1 MLTKPLQK
9 IASGMF
15 VIASSFV
22 IATVVEIV
30 LEKTYPAVPGEGGV
44 NMLSARLAFHNAL
57 PENCNLALSV
67 IKKGDETED
76 PWIFDIQGESAFM
89 CKSNPTKSLILSFSG
104 LTLSL
109 ICCAPK
115 ISNVKRLCVLFIQCC
130 T

>member
-44 NMLSARLAFHNAL
+44 NMLTARLAFHNAL

-67 IKKGDETED
+67 IKKED
-76 PWIFDIQGESAFM
+76 PTEESWTFDIQGEPPFM
-89 CKSNPTKSLILSFSG
+89 CKSYPTKSHFLGSHCHLFAV
-104 LTLSL
+104 L
-109 ICCAPK
+109 PK
-115 ISNVKRLCVLFIQCC
+115 
-130 T
+130 